1 MGAVPIDSTNL
12 RSVELRLGRPFLCG
26 ENEIQASLISS
37 ASVGATPTP
46 ATFRV
51 QSAECKVENQ
61 CGNALIT
68 HYSLCTFNSSLFL
81 GGVPAAGL

>member
-1 MGAVPIDSTNL
+1 
-12 RSVELRLGRPFLCG
+12 
-26 ENEIQASLISS
+26 
-37 ASVGATPTP
+37 VGATPTP